1 MRTSRKRTNK
11 RTGRRAAPKK
21 ALSII
26 APKEF
31 LRRTFYYLKSEQFL
45 KVSRRL
51 LCEAA

>member
-1 MRTSRKRTNK
+1 MRNTRKRTSK
-11 RTGRRAAPKK
+11 RAGKRAAPKK
-21 ALSII
+21 ALYIM